1 MSKNN
6 GGYNSKAIKTLNVFE
21 IDGETFELKEFWD
34 IDKDIRNLISLSK
47 AGNNLAT
54 ALYEKLKENLNNI
67 TEIITVN
74 IPNINSLIAYKE
86 LLDIFDSTYSLGNLK
101 IIRFEIIEQSN

>member
-21 IDGETFELKEFWD
+21 IDGEPFELKEFWD

-47 AGNNLAT
+47 AGNN
-54 ALYEKLKENLNNI
+54 
-67 TEIITVN
+67 
-74 IPNINSLIAYKE
+74 
-86 LLDIFDSTYSLGNLK
+86 
-101 IIRFEIIEQSN
+101 